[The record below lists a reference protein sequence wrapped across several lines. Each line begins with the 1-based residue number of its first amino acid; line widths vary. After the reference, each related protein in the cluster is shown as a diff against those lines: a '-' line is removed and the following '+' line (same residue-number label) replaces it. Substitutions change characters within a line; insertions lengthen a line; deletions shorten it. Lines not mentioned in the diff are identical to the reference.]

1 MISNPVLKKEL
12 LLRLRWRQPTPA
24 RIGVLLAVLAVTGLI
39 YWSVFSAVLSST
51 GVNNGHDAWQLV
63 MGAQFV
69 LILLVTPA
77 ITANAITRE
86 KEQQTW
92 EMLIFTRLLP
102 GEIILGKLLARMAT
116 VLLIMAL
123 FLPISLFAWAHTDHQ
138 GLEAGSYVT
147 MGQFV
152 LVYVATLI
160 SATFFAAFGLFMS
173 WLLQRTLYA
182 LMLSYTFIIGFLCI
196 GTTLISAVGVYLTQD
211 SSIMD
216 HFPLMWVNPIMILF
230 YALNLG
236 SSNLQYYLIY
246 GILIYAVAT
255 LLMLWRMIT
264 GFRRYAYE

>member
-24 RIGVLLAVLAVTGLI
+24 RVGVLLAGLAVIGLV
-39 YWSVFSAVLSST
+39 YWVVLSAVLSAT
-51 GVNNGHDAWQLV
+51 GTNNGHDAWQMV
-63 MGAQFV
+63 VGAQFV
-69 LILLVTPA
+69 LILLVAPA

-92 EMLIFTRLLP
+92 EMLIFTRLMP

-123 FLPISLFAWAHTDHQ
+123 FLPISLFAWAHTDHT
-138 GLEAGSYVT
+138 GLDSGNSVT
-147 MGQFV
+147 MGQF
-152 LVYVATLI
+152 LIVYVATLI
-160 SATFFAAFGLFMS
+160 AATFFATFGLFMS

-182 LMLSYTFIIGFLCI
+182 LMLAYTFVIGFLCI
-196 GTTLISAVGVYLTQD
+196 GTTLMGYVVMLLSQD
-211 SSIMD
+211 STLMD
-216 HFPLMWVNPIMILF
+216 HFPFMWANPIMILV
-230 YALNLG
+230 YSLSPG
-236 SSNLQYYLIY
+236 SNNYQNFLVY
-246 GILIYAVAT
+246 GLLIYAVAS

>member
-24 RIGVLLAVLAVTGLI
+24 RVGVLLAVLVVTGLV
-39 YWSVFSAVLSST
+39 YWTALSAVLSST
-51 GVNNGHDAWQLV
+51 GINKGHDTWQML
-63 MGAQFV
+63 MGAQFLLLL
-69 LILLVTPA
+69 LITPA

-92 EMLIFTRLLP
+92 EMLIFTRLQP

-116 VLLIMAL
+116 VLMLMAL
-123 FLPISLFAWAHTDHQ
+123 FLPISLFAWAHTEHQ
-138 GLEAGSYVT
+138 GLESNSVT
-147 MGQFV
+147 LGQFF

-160 SATFFAAFGLFMS
+160 AATFFATCGLFLS

-182 LMLSYTFIIGFLCI
+182 IMLAYTFLIGFLCI
-196 GTTLISAVGVYLTQD
+196 GTTLMGYVLMLLSQD
-211 SSIMD
+211 SALLD
-216 HFPLMWVNPIMILF
+216 HFPLMWVNPIMVLI
-230 YALNLG
+230 YALNTG
-236 SSNLQYYLIY
+236 TSGYQNFLIY
-246 GILIYAVAT
+246 GLLLYVVAT